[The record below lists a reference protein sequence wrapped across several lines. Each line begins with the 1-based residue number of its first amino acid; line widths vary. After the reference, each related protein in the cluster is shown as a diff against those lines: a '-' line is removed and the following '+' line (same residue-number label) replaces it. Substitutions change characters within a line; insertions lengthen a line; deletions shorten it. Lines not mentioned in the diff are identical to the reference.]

1 MLVSVFVLVLVVE
14 AVELSFVCVFF
25 LVVSVFVESVFF
37 VSDFVVSVVLVS
49 DFVLSVVLLSD
60 FVVSVVLLSYFVVSV
75 VLLSVFVES
84 VLVVSFLVVSDF
96 VVSVFV
102 VELFSVPFFS
112 EFEFVVDEVSLI
124 VLFASTGL
132 GKLSQVV
139 FILMAPSELIYSSEE
154 EPKKPIKLY
163 KEVKLISNLFIATL
177 PKFFSSP
184 LFV

>member
-14 AVELSFVCVFF
+14 AVEFSFVCVFF

-49 DFVLSVVLLSD
+49 DFV
-60 FVVSVVLLSYFVVSV
+60 VSVIFV
-75 VLLSVFVES
+75 SVFVES

-132 GKLSQVV
+132 GKFSQVV